1 MNASQPAY
9 VENDLH
15 IDMPPQLTVLEGGE
29 QRDPHHE
36 RALHERVTFA
46 LMIVAVLMAAFLYI
60 FMEARI
66 GTAALEVQDIQ
77 HQISEVQVQSSH
89 VEIEIG
95 ALSSRARIEAYA
107 MDNLGMVYSDMQNID
122 YLSEDI
128 SRQVTAALA
137 AEAAPAAD
145 VAVAEVGQPGLWQT
159 IASLIGGYFGD
170 EAKAASE

>member
-1 MNASQPAY
+1 MSASRPAFA
-9 VENDLH
+9 EADLQLN
-15 IDMPPQLTVLEGGE
+15 MPPQLSVVEGAPE
-29 QRDPHHE
+29 RDLHHE

-66 GTAALEVQDIQ
+66 GTAALEVQSLQD
-77 HQISEVQVQSSH
+77 QIGEVQVLSSH

-107 MDNLGMVYSDMQNID
+107 MENLGMVYSDMQNID

-137 AEAAPAAD
+137 AEQAPAAD
-145 VAVAEVGQPGLWQT
+145 VVVADIGRPGLWHSL
-159 IASLIGGYFGD
+159 AELIGGYFGD
-170 EAKAASE
+170 EAMAASE